1 MKKIIF
7 AVLFLLFAVWFLYD
21 QTADFEFLRLDDH
34 DYTFRCAFVK
44 DGLSVANVTEAFTN
58 FRHAA
63 VWMPATYIS
72 YMADISL
79 FGPGMGPHHLVSVAF
94 HSLNAVL
101 LFILLLAL
109 AKRLPSSGNP
119 PVGQSAPLSLPLFL
133 PLLAALFWA
142 LHPQRA
148 EAVAWIAGR
157 KDVICGTFTLLG
169 LLAWLSPTLL
179 GRLGAFLCGALACMS
194 KPTAMCYPFLL
205 LSLDLLLA
213 RGPFKWKME
222 NGKWKM
228 ENAPLMGTDPSEMGT
243 DPLRKK
249 EIIRYLVL
257 FVPFF
262 ALSIFTGVLAVY
274 SQTHAEGYVV
284 RDLFSAS
291 FPWRVLNALVAVGLS
306 LAQLVV
312 PVGVHLDYRSV
323 PGQFPVQGVLGLV
336 VFALALV
343 GCVWLVRRPATRRPT
358 VALLVFFLSALVP
371 TLGIFG
377 SFGEHARADRFLY
390 LPMLAVSVAFILG
403 RPSRPRLVLGIGS
416 AIIVLNGILAYP
428 LVASYRNDYTAFSRT
443 LACDPDHGRALAHV
457 ASEECA
463 RFNHIDKG
471 IELYRRSQQ
480 VRPRDDTAAQLSYA
494 LMMRARSED
503 YAEIRRLCSKFA
515 CDHSLDRKGQA
526 LEALGTTAMRQRRWA
541 EAISCLEDSIKAP
554 LRFYSSEDAFLNLAA
569 CYCNA
574 NRSADAIAIFER
586 LTQSR
591 RNDIANRALQALTTL
606 KANPKAVIF
615 F

>member
-21 QTADFEFLRLDDH
+21 QTGDFEFLRLDDH

-79 FGPGMGPHHLVSVAF
+79 FGAGMGPHHLVSVAF

-101 LFILLLAL
+101 LFFLLLAL
-109 AKRLPSSGNP
+109 ARRLPLSGNP
-119 PVGQSAPLSLPLFL
+119 PPNSLSDTPSRALLL

-205 LSLDLLLA
+205 LALDLLLA
-213 RGPFKWKME
+213 RGPFKWRIE

-228 ENAPLMGTDPSEMGT
+228 GTDPSR
-243 DPLRKK
+243 RKS
-249 EIIRYLVL
+249 IIRYLII

-262 ALSIFTGVLAVY
+262 ALSIFTGVLAIY

-291 FPWRVLNALVAVGLS
+291 LPWRLLNAFVAVGLS

-323 PGQFPVQGVLGLV
+323 PGQFPIQGVLGLA

-343 GCVWLVRRPATRRPT
+343 GCIWLVRRPATRRPT
-358 VALLVFFLSALVP
+358 VALLLFFLAALVP

-390 LPMLAVSVAFILG
+390 LPMLAVSFAAIFI
-403 RPSRPRLVLGIGS
+403 RPSRPRLVQGIGS
-416 AIIVLNGILAYP
+416 VILVLIGIFAYP

-480 VRPRDDTAAQLSYA
+480 LRPRDDTAAQLSYA

-503 YAEIRRLCSKFA
+503 FAEIRRLCSKFA

>member
-63 VWMPATYIS
+63 VWMPATYLS

-119 PVGQSAPLSLPLFL
+119 PVGHSAPLSLPLFL

-213 RGPFKWKME
+213 RGPFKWKIF
-222 NGKWKM
+222 N
-228 ENAPLMGTDPSEMGT
+228 LI
-243 DPLRKK
+243 RK
-249 EIIRYLVL
+249 
-257 FVPFF
+257 
-262 ALSIFTGVLAVY
+262 
-274 SQTHAEGYVV
+274 
-284 RDLFSAS
+284 
-291 FPWRVLNALVAVGLS
+291 
-306 LAQLVV
+306 
-312 PVGVHLDYRSV
+312 
-323 PGQFPVQGVLGLV
+323 
-336 VFALALV
+336 
-343 GCVWLVRRPATRRPT
+343 
-358 VALLVFFLSALVP
+358 
-371 TLGIFG
+371 
-377 SFGEHARADRFLY
+377 
-390 LPMLAVSVAFILG
+390 
-403 RPSRPRLVLGIGS
+403 
-416 AIIVLNGILAYP
+416 
-428 LVASYRNDYTAFSRT
+428 
-443 LACDPDHGRALAHV
+443 
-457 ASEECA
+457 
-463 RFNHIDKG
+463 
-471 IELYRRSQQ
+471 
-480 VRPRDDTAAQLSYA
+480 
-494 LMMRARSED
+494 
-503 YAEIRRLCSKFA
+503 
-515 CDHSLDRKGQA
+515 
-526 LEALGTTAMRQRRWA
+526 
-541 EAISCLEDSIKAP
+541 
-554 LRFYSSEDAFLNLAA
+554 
-569 CYCNA
+569 
-574 NRSADAIAIFER
+574 
-586 LTQSR
+586 
-591 RNDIANRALQALTTL
+591 
-606 KANPKAVIF
+606 
-615 F
+615 